1 MCQYAR
7 FFSKIVFQY
16 NFGIPILAC
25 RRCQFQVKLKKL
37 KLDKSIYMKMK
48 SRGSVSVKNH
58 KKTGQHIILRFSM
71 NTQNCTKTPSGL
83 VAWESSKISKHFRF
97 RRFLQKEILKLI
109 EQNQF
114 LNFLW
119 TTLCPS
125 LTFSY
130 IYSRILHFLQL
141 KTQVFTKYFLAS
153 LKRFSIFSVGKDD
166 YGAMT
171 FRALTPQGYFLL
183 LNKWGLI
190 HETSCFMQDLSRSTV
205 SDFIFFTSIKF
216 TVEYSA

>member
-1 MCQYAR
+1 MFQHECLELYQDSIR
-7 FFSKIVFQY
+7 VSCVGIFENIKTFSFQKIFAEG
-16 NFGIPILAC
+16 NFE
-25 RRCQFQVKLKKL
+25 
-37 KLDKSIYMKMK
+37 
-48 SRGSVSVKNH
+48 
-58 KKTGQHIILRFSM
+58 T
-71 NTQNCTKTPSGL
+71 
-83 VAWESSKISKHFRF
+83 
-97 RRFLQKEILKLI
+97 I

-130 IYSRILHFLQL
+130 IYSRILHFLKL

-153 LKRFSIFSVGKDD
+153 LKRFSIFLVGKDD

-190 HETSCFMQDLSRSTV
+190 HETTCFMQDLSRSTV
-205 SDFIFFTSIKF
+205 SDFTFFTSIKF